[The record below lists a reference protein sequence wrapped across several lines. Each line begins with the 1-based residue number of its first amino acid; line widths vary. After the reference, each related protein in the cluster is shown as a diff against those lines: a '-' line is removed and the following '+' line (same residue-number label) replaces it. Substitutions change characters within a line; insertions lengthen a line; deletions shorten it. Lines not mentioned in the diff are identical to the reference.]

1 MHTALLLAIPAA
13 GFGIRMNKI
22 ARGRPKELLPLA
34 GRPAILYALVEGL
47 DAGLAEAAVIIR
59 AGKEDIRR
67 VLEEPGTAR
76 RIFPAAAE
84 DIDALRAR
92 LKLTFLYQREPRGEA
107 DAVLAARDLADGR
120 DLAVV
125 YPDNLHLPHPG
136 ALRTLLAARTLE
148 ARNLCA
154 LSSVR
159 PELAKGVSNS
169 GRVDLLEPAGGLVQ
183 IRRFLP
189 KRPGPLPSPA
199 PPASCVPAASS
210 SPPAAISPPPSWPPA
225 STPHAELTDG
235 KVRRLMQA
243 RGRALLRPAPARHRP
258 RPRQPRRLPGLP
270 PGHGRQGMTTPAGR
284 GLCPLHPQ
292 HGRCPC
298 TPPGGS
304 SPWDPAV

>member
-189 KRPGPLPSPA
+189 KGPDRYVPRTPGELRT
-199 PPASCVPAASS
+199 CGIFLAASS
-210 SPPAAISPPPSWPPA
+210 YFAATELA
-225 STPHAELTDG
+225 AGLYPHAELTDG

-243 RGRALLRPAPARHRP
+243 RGERFFGLP
-258 RPRQPRRLPGLP
+258 LPGTVHDLGNP
-270 PGHGRQGMTTPAGR
+270 EGYRACRRAMGDR
-284 GLCPLHPQ
+284 G
-292 HGRCPC
+292 
-298 TPPGGS
+298 
-304 SPWDPAV
+304 